1 MKISINSTF
10 SYIKFNLNYGSAL
23 QCYALQKYLRDRGH
37 NPEHLR
43 DYRANP
49 KYIVKRLKN
58 IRYFRSFMAK
68 SRAMRSMQKFIKK
81 YMDFSKRGYLSDKAL
96 KKHPP
101 QVDCH
106 IAGSDQIWHN
116 DNRFRYLN
124 YAQQDSLKLS
134 YAASFGK
141 SDISPKMKENIKP
154 YLQKFDGIS
163 VREKSGVDII
173 ASMGLKAQWV
183 LDPTLLIDSGD
194 YPCKECTDT
203 NYFYCY
209 FLNLSDKESVRFKD
223 IKKTSEHM
231 GKELKVTAPL
241 NYMMFTNEKLLFP
254 SVEEWLGLYK
264 NADCIFTNTYHG
276 LLFCIIFKK
285 QFVFFS
291 QTSGQKAENERFYSL
306 LQLLCLEDRLV
317 TADTPAQ
324 DIAALIDS
332 NIDYGRVYDTIKK
345 KRQVTDAFFKEF
357 GI

>member
-37 NPEHLR
+37 SPEHLR

-49 KYIVKRLKN
+49 KYILKRLKN
-58 IRYFRSFMAK
+58 IRYFKSFCAK
-68 SRAMRSMQKFIKK
+68 SRATIQMQKFIKK
-81 YMDFSKRGYLSDKAL
+81 YMDFSKRGYLSDSAL

-101 QVDCH
+101 KVDCH

-116 DNRFRYLN
+116 DNRFRYLDYVCDN
-124 YAQQDSLKLS
+124 ELKLS

-141 SDISPKMKENIKP
+141 ADISDKMKNTIKP
-154 YLQKFDGIS
+154 YLKRFDGIS
-163 VREKSGVDII
+163 VREKSAVDII
-173 ASMGLKAQWV
+173 ASMGLKSQWV
-183 LDPTLLIDSGD
+183 LDPTLLIDSD
-194 YPCKECTDT
+194 EYPYSKNCEKD
-203 NYFYCY
+203 YFYCY
-209 FLNLSDKESVRFKD
+209 FLNLSDKDSVHFSD
-223 IKKTSEHM
+223 VKKVAENM

-241 NYMMFTNEKLLFP
+241 NYMLFSKEKLIFP
-254 SVEEWLGLYK
+254 SVEDWLGLYK

-291 QTSGQKAENERFYSL
+291 QNSSQKAENERFYSL
-306 LQLLCLEDRLV
+306 LELLSLEDRLV
-317 TADTPAQ
+317 SADACEK
-324 DIAALIDS
+324 DISALIDKK
-332 NIDYGRVYDTIKK
+332 IDYNRVYETIQKQ
-345 KRQVTDAFFKEF
+345 RQITDSFFKEF

>member
-49 KYIVKRLKN
+49 VYILKRLKN
-58 IRYFRSFMAK
+58 IRYFRSFNAK
-68 SRAMRSMQKFIKK
+68 RRAMGKMQKFIKK
-81 YMDFSKRGYLSDKAL
+81 YMDFSKRGYLSDSAL
-96 KKHPP
+96 RKHPP

-116 DNRFRYLN
+116 DNLFRYLN
-124 YAQQDSLKLS
+124 YAQDDTLKLS

-141 SDISPKMKENIKP
+141 SNISDKMKENIKP

-173 ASMGLKAQWV
+173 SSMGLDARWV
-183 LDPTLLIDSGD
+183 LDPTLLIDSD
-194 YPCKECTDT
+194 AYPCKECASTV
-203 NYFYCY
+203 YFYCY
-209 FLNLSDKESVRFKD
+209 FLNLSDKESVHFSD
-223 IKKTSEHM
+223 IKKISKSM

-241 NYMMFTNEKLLFP
+241 NYMMFTDENPIFP

-276 LLFCIIFKK
+276 LLFCIIFRK

-306 LQLLCLEDRLV
+306 LELLCLEDRLV
-317 TADTPAQ
+317 SADASAD
-324 DIAALIDS
+324 DIASLAVKQ
-332 NIDYGRVYDTIKK
+332 IDYSKVYEIIQE
-345 KRQVTDAFFKEF
+345 KRLITDEFFSKF